1 MGGFLAQIIMSK
13 EDEILRILE
22 DNARVSDE
30 DIATML
36 DIPAEDVSRII
47 KSMEERKIIRKYKA
61 IINWEKFG
69 REKVY
74 AMIDV
79 KIHPERDRGYDSIAE
94 RLMRFSEVRNLFLV
108 SGMYDLFVLVEG
120 NNIKEVAGFVAQ
132 KLAPLPQVTSTT
144 THFLL
149 KKYKEDGDILFDREE
164 AERQPISL

>member
-1 MGGFLAQIIMSK
+1 MSK

-36 DIPAEDVSRII
+36 DIPAEEISRII

-61 IINWEKFG
+61 VINWEKFG

-120 NNIKEVAGFVAQ
+120 DNIKEVAGFVAQ

>member
-1 MGGFLAQIIMSK
+1 MSK
-13 EDEILRILE
+13 DDEILRILE
-22 DNARVSDE
+22 DNARVSDK

-36 DIPAEDVSRII
+36 DIPVEEVSRII
-47 KSMEERKIIRKYKA
+47 KSMEEQKIIRKYKTV
-61 IINWEKFG
+61 INWEKFG

-79 KIHPERDRGYDSIAE
+79 NIHPERDRGYDSIAE

-120 NNIKEVAGFVAQ
+120 NNMKEVAGFVAQ

>member
-1 MGGFLAQIIMSK
+1 MGGLLAQIIMNK

-47 KSMEERKIIRKYKA
+47 KSMEEQKIIRKYKA

>member
-36 DIPAEDVSRII
+36 DIPAEEISRII
-47 KSMEERKIIRKYKA
+47 KSMEEQKIIRKYKA

-120 NNIKEVAGFVAQ
+120 NNMKEVAGFVAQ